1 MIGKI
6 KGTKERGC
14 ERKVN
19 DKNYINN
26 GKDCSD
32 IKFGGYR

>member
-1 MIGKI
+1 MIGNI
-6 KGTKERGC
+6 KRTKERGC
-14 ERKVN
+14 

-32 IKFGGYR
+32 IKFGGYRQRR